1 MFISFFF
8 TNISFIFKNIFSKN
22 GILLSIITIAH
33 VYFSYRGFQLLESGT
48 AYIIFY
54 TYPLMILLL
63 AGENINFTIIFA
75 LIGVYLLA
83 QNSSVKESLTFKK
96 SDEKERFNY
105 EGIIMMLLAVL
116 IYFVVRDIKTTNNWN
131 HLFISYAIGAF
142 ILSAYFFKDIKK
154 MASDNIFKTLS
165 ISMIINLVIGLFG
178 YYLRFYAISRLDA
191 KIYAPLSYF
200 GILMAYIYG
209 VVITFNKIVGSI
221 FILHHCTIKT
231 PTKGTDSV

>member
-1 MFISFFF
+1 MVFKYGVYMFISFFF
-8 TNISFIFKNIFSKN
+8 TNISFILKNIFSKN

-48 AYIIFY
+48 

-83 QNSSVKESLTFKK
+83 HNSSVKETLTFQK

-105 EGIIMMLLAVL
+105 EGIIMMLLAAL

-131 HLFISYAIGAF
+131 HLYH
-142 ILSAYFFKDIKK
+142 
-154 MASDNIFKTLS
+154 M
-165 ISMIINLVIGLFG
+165 
-178 YYLRFYAISRLDA
+178 
-191 KIYAPLSYF
+191 PLEHLY
-200 GILMAYIYG
+200 
-209 VVITFNKIVGSI
+209 
-221 FILHHCTIKT
+221 
-231 PTKGTDSV
+231 